1 MREHHGVTLPVSV
14 GRAEHPV
21 LEVFHEE
28 VNDCV
33 VDEGA
38 GGQGLVV
45 VQSHCD

>member
-14 GRAEHPV
+14 GLAEHPV

-45 VQSHCD
+45 VQGHCD

>member
-1 MREHHGVTLPVSV
+1 MRKHHGVTLPVSV
-14 GRAEHPV
+14 GLAEHPV

-33 VDEGA
+33 VEEGV

-45 VQSHCD
+45 VQGHRD